1 MYYHTMTALNDIGPG
16 GAPFTVVDGIYPK
29 IKKVIESFD
38 DDYMATLVGEDF
50 RGNVPA
56 RIMEDPEMIAARDE
70 ANAEPPMGILMDEG
84 DVRCATIL
92 TALPRRF
99 HADNTVLCCAADG
112 RL

>member
-16 GAPFTVVDGIYPK
+16 GAPFTIVDGIYPK

-38 DDYMATLVGEDF
+38 DDYMAMLIGEDF

-84 DVRCATIL
+84 DVRCATVRTNNHPTL
-92 TALPRRF
+92 TMRL
-99 HADNTVLCCAADG
+99 LC
-112 RL
+112 R

>member
-29 IKKVIESFD
+29 IKKVMEKFD

-84 DVRCATIL
+84 DVRCATVRTNNHPTL
-92 TALPRRF
+92 TMRL
-99 HADNTVLCCAADG
+99 LC
-112 RL
+112 R